1 MNSIAL
7 ISLIG
12 TLLGYCLIKKLHQH
26 HRHLYASPAILL
38 PAIIMLIMVLTHVS
52 YAQYMQDTQWIVWLL
67 CPVTVAFAIPIYE
80 YRALVCE
87 HIIAIGMGIVVGM
100 SAGIL
105 SAWYLSQWFHF
116 SPEIT
121 YSLMSRSISTP
132 FAVELASHI
141 HGSAELTTL
150 FTILTGMVGMLAGDV
165 VLAVLR
171 LHSHIAEGAS
181 LGNAAHGFGS
191 SKAMQRHQEQGVI
204 ASLTMVL
211 AGIFMVLCGPQ
222 LITLLTSISA

>member
-7 ISLIG
+7 ISLLG
-12 TLLGYCLIKKLHQH
+12 TVVGYYLIKKLHQH
-26 HRHLYASPAILL
+26 HHHLYAAPAILL
-38 PAIIMLIMVLTHVS
+38 PIIIMVVMTLSHVS
-52 YAQYMQDTQWIVWLL
+52 YGQYMQDTHWIVWLL
-67 CPVTVAFAIPIYE
+67 SPVTVAFAIPIYE
-80 YRALVCE
+80 YRALVRE
-87 HIIAIGMGIVVGM
+87 HVLAIGMGIVLGM
-100 SAGIL
+100 SAGVL
-105 SAWYLSQWFHF
+105 SAWYLSQLFHF
-116 SPEIT
+116 STEIT

-150 FTILTGMVGMLAGDV
+150 FTIITGIVGMLVGDV

-171 LHSHIAEGAS
+171 LRSHIAEGAS

-191 SKAMQRHQEQGVI
+191 SKAMQRHKEQGVI

-222 LITLLTSISA
+222 LIALLTSFSA

>member
-12 TLLGYCLIKKLHQH
+12 TVLGYYLIKKLHQRH
-26 HRHLYASPAILL
+26 HHLYAAPAILL
-38 PAIIMLIMVLTHVS
+38 PIIIMVVMTLSHIS
-52 YAQYMQDTQWIVWLL
+52 YGQYMQDTHWIVWLL
-67 CPVTVAFAIPIYE
+67 SPVTVAFAIPIYE
-80 YRALVCE
+80 YRALVRE
-87 HIIAIGMGIVVGM
+87 HVLAIAMGIFLGM
-100 SAGIL
+100 SAGVL

-150 FTILTGMVGMLAGDV
+150 FTIITGIVGMLLGDG

-211 AGIFMVLCGPQ
+211 AGIFMVLCGPP
-222 LITLLTSISA
+222 LIALLTAFTA

>member
-1 MNSIAL
+1 
-7 ISLIG
+7 
-12 TLLGYCLIKKLHQH
+12 
-26 HRHLYASPAILL
+26 
-38 PAIIMLIMVLTHVS
+38 
-52 YAQYMQDTQWIVWLL
+52 
-67 CPVTVAFAIPIYE
+67 
-80 YRALVCE
+80 
-87 HIIAIGMGIVVGM
+87 MGIVVGM

-121 YSLMSRSISTP
+121 YSLMLRSISTP
-132 FAVELASHI
+132 FAVELANHL

-150 FTILTGMVGMLAGDV
+150 FTILTGIVGMLIGDV
-165 VLAVLR
+165 VLAMLR

-211 AGIFMVLCGPQ
+211 AGIFMVLCGPH
-222 LITLLTSISA
+222 LIALLTSFTA